1 MLSGTYR
8 STDRL
13 TEYHCVP
20 GADEQVLHFFSNNFS
35 FRSQS
40 QASLRSENIDSFQKP
55 YLDLRNNIGELR
67 CKRSGAHADTA
78 EGMGGH
84 QMRFHVKVWGT
95 FNVST
100 KDGESV
106 RPTVKKCCAI
116 IAILTLSKG
125 HRQSRKWLQAM
136 LWSER
141 DEVQA
146 SNSLRQELARLKTV
160 LGTAVQ
166 SDRFDIWLD
175 ENRFDFD
182 HLEETSRGTG
192 DELLQGFD
200 IQDEAFED
208 WLREQRQH
216 YDETPSY
223 AAPPVQQKI
232 HAETAKPSPSH
243 RQTCTVIFDCSAKGS
258 VEAHAAVMFF
268 SELLHQK
275 LKQYDF
281 FICINHENNG
291 EIASSKRRTADGTA
305 VIVRVSAFANLQE
318 VCLGVQVDSSALGPR
333 LSYESVVL
341 PSSLSQM
348 RDVTDIGRLVQIT
361 SDILLDRVR
370 YEKLPSGGKA
380 EAILLAREAC
390 KNMFALTKESLAKA
404 DLLLTRAYEL
414 HPLGEYL
421 AWRAFLRNTAFFQHR
436 TTDVFSESISA
447 DALSIAAL
455 HEAPQNSL
463 VQAFAAQVDYVNQ
476 GNVLEPLVRAEM
488 AVEADKSDPMARA
501 LLSNALTVNGRL
513 EEGLQV
519 ALQSV
524 SLAAKGPYEFYF
536 HHFVCMAASAL
547 GEHQIG
553 LNHARRSLSL
563 QRHFVS
569 PRRYEIALA
578 MQLGEKLEVEQAVCA
593 MRTVE
598 PDFTVSTLLQPDYPV
613 NTLRRLPLFEA
624 VHSYERP

>member
-1 MLSGTYR
+1 MCSRITK

-13 TEYHCVP
+13 VDSRYVTSIH
-20 GADEQVLHFFSNNFS
+20 DQLFSSIPDHFS

-40 QASLRSENIDSFQKP
+40 PVFERSENIDIFQKSHVDF
-55 YLDLRNNIGELR
+55 LSNIGELR
-67 CKRSGAHADTA
+67 CKSSGAHFGTA
-78 EGMGGH
+78 QDLDGY
-84 QMRFHVKVWGT
+84 QVRFRVKVWGT

-100 KDGESV
+100 QDGESI

-116 IAILTLSKG
+116 IAILALSKG

-141 DEVQA
+141 DELQA
-146 SNSLRQELARLKTV
+146 SNSLRQELARLKAV

-175 ENRFDFD
+175 ENRFHFD
-182 HLEETSRGTG
+182 HLEETGRGKG
-192 DELLQGFD
+192 EELLQGFD
-200 IQDEAFED
+200 AHDEAFED

-223 AAPPVQQKI
+223 AAPPLQQKV
-232 HAETAKPSPSH
+232 HVETAKRSSSH
-243 RQTCTVIFDCSAKGS
+243 RQTCTVIFDCSAKGN
-258 VEAHAAVMFF
+258 VEAHAAIMFF
-268 SELLHQK
+268 SELLHRK
-275 LKQYDF
+275 LDQYDF
-281 FICINHENNG
+281 FICIGHENTG
-291 EIASSKRRTADGTA
+291 EAASSRLRTVDGTA
-305 VIVRVSAFANLQE
+305 VIVRVSAFANLRE
-318 VCLGVQVDSSALGPR
+318 VCLGVQVDSSAFGPR

-341 PSSLSQM
+341 PSSFSQM
-348 RDVTDIGRLVQIT
+348 RDATDIGRLVQIT
-361 SDILLDRVR
+361 SDTLLDRVR

-390 KNMFALTKESLAKA
+390 KNTFALTKESLAKA

-436 TTDVFSESISA
+436 TTNIFNESISA

-488 AVEADKSDPMARA
+488 AVNADKSDPMARA
-501 LLSNALTVNGRL
+501 LLSNALTVNGRI

-536 HHFVCMAASAL
+536 HHFACMAASAL
-547 GEHQIG
+547 GEHEVG
-553 LNHARRSLSL
+553 LQHARRSLSL
-563 QRHFVS
+563 QPHFVS
-569 PRRYEIALA
+569 PRRYQIVLT
-578 MQLGEKLEVEQAVCA
+578 MQLGEAVETEEAICA
-593 MRTVE
+593 MIAME
-598 PDFTVSTLLQPDYPV
+598 SDFTVKTLLQPDYPV